1 MLLAKSSVYWRD
13 LTTAPVRK
21 AGVVVNSKR
30 AGHTI
35 QKRELFAFMS
45 SSCSECSCYLYC
57 KDREQLWLRTNH
69 WFHDVSWNPKH
80 IILAWY
86 KEDCLIHSDFHI
98 ITFWV
103 CCFFYKPQC
112 NPRFHVCFDMGNSFT
127 FHFWLSKCWVKVSFV
142 LLPLWLKQCLW
153 DHLGVEQL
161 SWKTVIIGAWLA
173 LNWIDSRLVTAW
185 LYGLW
190 GNN

>member
-1 MLLAKSSVYWRD
+1 MLLLSLLQS
-13 LTTAPVRK
+13 K
-21 AGVVVNSKR
+21 ALIEN
-30 AGHTI
+30 ADI
-35 QKRELFAFMS
+35 
-45 SSCSECSCYLYC
+45 
-57 KDREQLWLRTNH
+57 
-69 WFHDVSWNPKH
+69 SWNPKY

-86 KEDCLIHSDFHI
+86 KENCLIHSDFHI

-142 LLPLWLKQCLW
+142 HLPLWLKQCLW
-153 DHLGVEQL
+153 DHLGVEQF

-190 GNN
+190 GNRMKEELQHAATDVMMAAS